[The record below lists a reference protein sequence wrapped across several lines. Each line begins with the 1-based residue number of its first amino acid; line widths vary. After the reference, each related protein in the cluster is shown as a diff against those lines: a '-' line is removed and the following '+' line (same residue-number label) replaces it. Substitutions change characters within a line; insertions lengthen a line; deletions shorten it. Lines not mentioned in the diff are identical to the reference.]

1 MNLTSHKTKSL
12 RGEVDCPGDKSVSQ
26 RIVIIGSLLNCDM
39 HVNGFLNAQ
48 DPISTVNALNSIGAS
63 ISISGNEV
71 ILKKREVIFKHPEQ
85 ELNLGNSGTGSRLL
99 LGLVSGLGLRSTI
112 TGDSSLLKRPMSRV
126 IQPLKMMGAKLNSKN
141 GMLPVS
147 TLGSKIVNNFEYE
160 MPIASAQVK
169 SCLLLAALSSKKNI
183 KITEP
188 KTTRDHT
195 ERMIEFFGGDIV
207 YGNNQN
213 SRLIQLNHSKLEP
226 KHSCEIPG
234 DFSSAAF
241 IIVAA
246 IISKGSEILIKN
258 VGLNESRKGLLEIL
272 LLMGANLEI
281 KNQRMV
287 SNEFVGDIYVR
298 SSELRGIDV
307 PDNIIPN
314 IIDEIPILSIAA
326 CFAEGKTVIK
336 NAAELRVKESDRL
349 HAISEGMK
357 KLKIKH
363 DIFEDG
369 ISIFGKSSQLQ
380 SDKPIDSFNDH
391 RIAMSF
397 LVAGIRSDNCIRVT
411 NCKNIETSFP
421 NFELIMNKLGMKIDE
436 EN

>member
-1 MNLTSHKTKSL
+1 MNLTSHRTKSL

-39 HVNGFLNAQ
+39 HINGFLNAQ

-63 ISISGNEV
+63 ILISGNEV

-226 KHSCEIPG
+226 KHSFEIPG

-357 KLKIKH
+357 KLRIKH

-380 SDKPIDSFNDH
+380 SDEPIDSFDDH

-421 NFELIMNKLGMKIDE
+421 NFEHIMNKLGMKIDE

>member
-226 KHSCEIPG
+226 KHSFEIPG

-369 ISIFGKSSQLQ
+369 ISIFGKSIQLQ
-380 SDKPIDSFNDH
+380 SDEPIDSFDDH

-421 NFELIMNKLGMKIDE
+421 NFELIMNKLGMKINE

>member
-226 KHSCEIPG
+226 KHSFEIPG

-369 ISIFGKSSQLQ
+369 ISIFGKSIQLQ
-380 SDKPIDSFNDH
+380 SDEPIDSFDDH

>member
-12 RGEVDCPGDKSVSQ
+12 HGEVDCPGDKSVSQ
-26 RIVIIGSLLNCDM
+26 RIVIIGSLLNCNM

-48 DPISTVNALNSIGAS
+48 DPISTINALNSIGAS

-71 ILKKREVIFKHPEQ
+71 ILKKREVIFKHPKQ

-99 LGLVSGLGLRSTI
+99 LGLISGIGLRSTI
-112 TGDSSLLKRPMSRV
+112 TGDSSLLKRPMSRI
-126 IQPLKMMGAKLNSKN
+126 IQPLKKMGAKFNSKDD
-141 GMLPVS
+141 MLPVE

-226 KHSCEIPG
+226 KHSFEVPG

-272 LLMGANLEI
+272 LLMGANIEI
-281 KNQRMV
+281 KNQRKV
-287 SNEFVGDIYVR
+287 SNEFIGDIYIR
-298 SSELRGIDV
+298 SSVLRGIDV

-369 ISIFGKSSQLQ
+369 ISIFGTSNPLQ
-380 SDKPIDSFNDH
+380 SDESIDSFDDH

-397 LVAGIRSDNCIRVT
+397 LVAGIRSDNGIRVK
-411 NCKNIETSFP
+411 NCRNIDTSFP
-421 NFELIMNKLGMKIDE
+421 NFKNIMNKLGMKINE